1 MTSAV
6 TRKGETMKPTEYIVR
21 VMDDGEVITVGAVFT
36 MDEIE
41 RTANALKDARE
52 KMEYWHDKALEYEE
66 IINNSKRS

>member
-1 MTSAV
+1 
-6 TRKGETMKPTEYIVR
+6 MKPTEYIVR

-52 KMEYWHDKALEYEE
+52 KMEYWHDKAEEYEE
-66 IINNSKRS
+66 QLKRYKGLA